1 MSGSIAVDPS
11 DDSVTV
17 KSGSPPWHRRLRRQR
32 NKARRRIWVAR
43 SEGVFPRFVDL
54 AFLASHHSR
63 PLFKELMGGGRRKQW
78 QQEEGA
84 WRQSGGQGWQLWPGS
99 YAASPK
105 QAARPIPP
113 QNLRYDQVQVKG
125 LSKGG
130 RMGNRTEVVEIP
142 DEEATHMDGIQ
153 RALTL
158 ARKADGKVRKLKEEE
173 ELRRAQWKQYVLVM
187 RNAFNKQHKQFEADL
202 RRIGEER
209 TNAASQGQAAAQSVT
224 MIALRGTQMQVAE
237 ENPGPDA
244 WDEMMI
250 SAEEQQM
257 EPQGFLA
264 SAMQA
269 AQLAQAPPTQSRLL
283 AAPPAAAV
291 TPQHC
296 PSSAMPMTPQ
306 HQGWASPQEMTYGP
320 AVPTDPYMTSPSM
333 PAPPGLGAETPVRH
347 GHRTRPQPYPAEGQ
361 APRVP
366 VHTVVPGMMHAADPT
381 GVPLAEKL
389 EHRRAHMAAN
399 GEGPGTGP
407 TPQGSALR
415 PFGRPAGP
423 PPPDPRHADGQEQNQ
438 PAPEMQQRVPANIVD
453 DDLDSS
459 LSAG

>member
-11 DDSVTV
+11 DGSVTV

-78 QQEEGA
+78 QQEGRGLAPVWWARLAALA
-84 WRQSGGQGWQLWPGS
+84 WFICCLTQASCQTHSASEPSLRSGTSQRFEQGWKDGQPHRSGGDPRRGGDPHGREFS
-99 YAASPK
+99 GPSPW
-105 QAARPIPP
+105 
-113 QNLRYDQVQVKG
+113 
-125 LSKGG
+125 
-130 RMGNRTEVVEIP
+130 
-142 DEEATHMDGIQ
+142 
-153 RALTL
+153 L
-158 ARKADGKVRKLKEEE
+158 AKPTAKVRKLKEEE

-244 WDEMMI
+244 WDEMMT

-269 AQLAQAPPTQSRLL
+269 AQLAQAPLTQSRPL
-283 AAPPAAAV
+283 AAPPAAAA

-306 HQGWASPQEMTYGP
+306 HQGWASPQEMAYGP
-320 AVPTDPYMTSPSM
+320 TVPTDPYMTSPSM
-333 PAPPGLGAETPVRH
+333 PAPPGLGTETPIRH

-366 VHTVVPGMMHAADPT
+366 VSGMMHAADPT
-381 GVPLAEKL
+381 GVPLAESWSI
-389 EHRRAHMAAN
+389 
-399 GEGPGTGP
+399 GELTWLRMERGPEQVP
-407 TPQGSALR
+407 LLR
-415 PFGRPAGP
+415 DLPC
-423 PPPDPRHADGQEQNQ
+423 
-438 PAPEMQQRVPANIVD
+438 APSGAQRVPLLRILAMPTAKSRISQ
-453 DDLDSS
+453 LPRCSS
-459 LSAG
+459 AFLPT